1 MMKAKKAVD
10 LVDER
15 YPNDYS
21 SDEKYEWLKQIEDK
35 VVNEVYKTHEEA
47 YEVPDLLWVTSVDVP
62 SADLCIP
69 DRYAETVYTNYLLSK
84 IALLYHEIDKY
95 NDAMTVFF
103 NEYEEFKRDYHRT
116 HTPKQTYLCY

>member
-1 MMKAKKAVD
+1 MKAKKAID
-10 LVDER
+10 LVDAR

-21 SDEKYEWLKQIEDK
+21 TDEKYEWLKQIEEK
-35 VVNEVYKTHEEA
+35 VLHEAYMTHEEE
-47 YEVPDLLWVTSVDVP
+47 YIIPKLTYVTSVDRP
-62 SADLCIP
+62 TAELCIP

-116 HTPKQTYLCY
+116 HTPKSVNVNL